1 MRSMHDNYVESV
13 YQSFSALTLCFEAN
27 SCLAL
32 TSCIRLIC
40 RTSGTCVVP
49 QEEGNLY
56 TWEGGV
62 QYLDESEKSHGNLCW
77 KTNASLLLAEA
88 SLLGI
93 EIEICMVQF
102 FLTTQLLVDLTSH

>member
-32 TSCIRLIC
+32 TSRIHLIC
-40 RTSGTCVVP
+40 CTLGTCVVP

-62 QYLDESEKSHGNLCW
+62 QYLDESEILTGTYVGKLMKAFFWLKLPCLVLIQRFAWYN
-77 KTNASLLLAEA
+77 SLLPL
-88 SLLGI
+88 SY
-93 EIEICMVQF
+93 
-102 FLTTQLLVDLTSH
+102 